1 MNVKQILGA
10 IVFVGGIVLLC
21 IAHYINVQIEEGNTQ
36 VFSAQKKVNQTN
48 SLFSM
53 SPYTKS
59 AGQGLTS
66 GAQKQIN
73 EGMDSIT
80 YYTMIAQ
87 RCQIGGIVCLIVG
100 AGMMYFLRRKRR

>member
-1 MNVKQILGA
+1 MNFKQILGA

-36 VFSAQKKVNQTN
+36 IFSAQKKVNQTN
-48 SLFSM
+48 SLFGM

-59 AGQGLTS
+59 VGKGFTS
-66 GAQKQIN
+66 GAQGQIN
-73 EGMDSIT
+73 EGMDTVT

-100 AGMMYFLRRKRR
+100 AGMMYLLRRKRR